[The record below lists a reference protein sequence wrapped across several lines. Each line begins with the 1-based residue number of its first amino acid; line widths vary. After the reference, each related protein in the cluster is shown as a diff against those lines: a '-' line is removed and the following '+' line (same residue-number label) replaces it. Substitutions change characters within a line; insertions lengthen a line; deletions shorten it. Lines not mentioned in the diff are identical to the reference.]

1 MPIRVLITGGA
12 GFIGSNFIRYA
23 LDVRPEWQIVNF
35 DLLTYAGNPANLE
48 GIPENDKYRFL
59 KGDVSNLDDVKKV
72 FESGFEYVIN
82 FAAESHVDRSL
93 YDPGLFIK
101 TNILGTQLLLAQAR
115 QAGVQRFLQIS
126 TDEVYGSLGK
136 DGLFCE
142 DWPLKP
148 NSPYSAS
155 KASADLM
162 CRAYF
167 ETFGLPVIITRSSNN
182 YGPYQFPE
190 KLIPFFITKA
200 LNDEPLPLYGDGLN
214 VRDWLYVED
223 NCAGIMAAL
232 EKGKPGECYN
242 IGGGNEMTN
251 LEITKFILQDLGKS
265 EELIKFVK
273 DRPGHDRRYALDISK
288 AKSELG
294 WRPVM
299 DFREGLK
306 KTIRWYLANEKWWR
320 DILSGDYRG
329 FYDIHYRERR

>member
-35 DLLTYAGNPANLE
+35 DLLTYAGNLANLE

-72 FESGFEYVIN
+72 FESGFEYIIN

-136 DGLFCE
+136 DGLFRE

-288 AKSELG
+288 ATSELG